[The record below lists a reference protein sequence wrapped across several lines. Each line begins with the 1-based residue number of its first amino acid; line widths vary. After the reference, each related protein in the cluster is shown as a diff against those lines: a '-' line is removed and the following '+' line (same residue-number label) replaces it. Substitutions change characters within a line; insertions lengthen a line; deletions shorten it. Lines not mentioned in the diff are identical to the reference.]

1 MSYPLYPLTAY
12 TYFDPSVNNFLP
24 VTNSTFVYGTLGPC
38 NWTGLTTGYTTSS
51 TNYGSLDISSNGLY
65 GNTQLVSLYNY
76 ATDASG
82 VARNTIQA
90 NQSGIYRLKTT
101 LSFTGLQLLATS
113 NLVFLLTNLYAINEV
128 ISASNFLLLDVSS
141 NPIISSL
148 TKNQTLS
155 FGYMWSNVP
164 ATTIP
169 GSPSGNITFN
179 TTSAPQ
185 YYNPYYNV
193 YSSAASGSFTNSG
206 ICVVEVILYLQQNNP
221 LYFNIQFQNG
231 TSSYLNATG
240 NFELELLYAIPNTS
254 NPQNI
259 KSLSNYTYTN
269 TSIEYPITNTNFLY
283 GTLGPCAWI
292 VGSAGNPY
300 TAYNTNYGS
309 LTVTSLYGNAGLTST
324 QTAPNTTNAGLA
336 RLVTMTNTSGV
347 TGYSLSIIQSGIY
360 RLRTTLSF
368 SGSGFGSGVQ
378 LLALV
383 LTSSPLYNVS
393 LSTQLPINY
402 SKPTSIT
409 TSEYLSLGYL
419 FSNPGGT
426 SSSSTRPYYE
436 IDTTTT
442 TPSVTYPTIFL
453 ENTPISGSSSTFTNN
468 GISVAEVI
476 LYLYGNPTTN
486 SGGTTTLFFNISPS
500 GGSNYLNATGNFMLE
515 LLCAT

>member
-24 VTNSTFVYGTLGPC
+24 VTNSTFVYGTLGPTQ
-38 NWTGLTTGYTTSS
+38 NVLISGTYYTCS
-51 TNYGSLDISSNGLY
+51 NLNLGSLDVSNVFQ
-65 GNTQLVSLYNY
+65 GNQNLIQLVPSFIDSNNIQ
-76 ATDASG
+76 
-82 VARNTIQA
+82 RNTIQA
-90 NQSGIYRLKTT
+90 SQSGIYRIKTT
-101 LSFTGLQLLATS
+101 LSFTSSTFVNPTPISFWFSTAPYTNTALNSNNIIRINITTNPTMPLTTNQL
-113 NLVFLLTNLYAINEV
+113 
-128 ISASNFLLLDVSS
+128 
-141 NPIISSL
+141 
-148 TKNQTLS
+148 LS
-155 FGYMWSNVP
+155 FGYLYANSSSGINIFNPTATSGGYVP
-164 ATTIP
+164 YFSINSGATT
-169 GSPSGNITFN
+169 T
-179 TTSAPQ
+179 AL
-185 YYNPYYNV
+185 
-193 YSSAASGSFTNSG
+193 TNNGLS
-206 ICVVEVILYLQQNNP
+206 VVEEIFYLQAGSP
-221 LYFNIQFQNG
+221 LYFNIQCAGNN
-231 TSSYLNATG
+231 SINATG

-269 TSIEYPITNTNFLY
+269 ANIEYPITNTNFLY
-283 GTLGPCAWI
+283 GTLGPSPWI
-292 VGSAGNPY
+292 TGSAGNTY

-324 QTAPNTTNAGLA
+324 QTVPNNTNAGLA
-336 RLVTMTNTSGV
+336 RLITMTNSGF

-383 LTSSPLYNVS
+383 LTRSPLYNVA

-419 FSNPGGT
+419 FSGST

-436 IDTTTT
+436 IDTT
-442 TPSVTYPTIFL
+442 SGITYPTIFL
-453 ENTPISGSSSTFTNN
+453 ENTPISGSTFTNN

-486 SGGTTTLFFNISPS
+486 SGGGTTTLFFNISPS
-500 GGSNYLNATGNFMLE
+500 GGSNYLNATGNFILE